1 MNYIISYKWY
11 SHQKDRW
18 YYKKNVSVS
27 EEELDVILSDPECVI
42 LN

>member
-1 MNYIISYKWY
+1 MNYIISYKWH
-11 SHQKDRW
+11 SKNGKW

-27 EEELDVILSDPECVI
+27 EEELDIILSDPECII